1 MLSFLKYLCV
11 VCKFFWW
18 CCDHYE
24 ESDSSSGY
32 FCLWRNFWIPNPYK
46 KQQQPRI
53 DQWERRRRRNWPI
66 RGRERSTLP
75 AVNWAG
81 EFWILPDWK
90 DGRKVI
96 CLKKM
101 FAVNPRVGSGFLNFL
116 ENRNY
121 GCSASKFLG
130 CAFHSNLIIDSFR
143 FHKNA
148 FRSCFDVSDTH
159 KHTKA
164 SHLI

>member
-1 MLSFLKYLCV
+1 MSVIILMLSFLKYLCV

-46 KQQQPRI
+46 RQQQGKI
-53 DQWERRRRRNWPI
+53 DQWERRMRINWPI
-66 RGRERSTLP
+66 RGQERSTLP

-90 DGRKVI
+90 DGRKVS

-101 FAVNPRVGSGFLNFL
+101 FAVNPRAGSRFLIFNGGWAVL
-116 ENRNY
+116 VILYQLIHWLIKKIRDNQSNY
-121 GCSASKFLG
+121 DYVKL
-130 CAFHSNLIIDSFR
+130 
-143 FHKNA
+143 
-148 FRSCFDVSDTH
+148 
-159 KHTKA
+159 
-164 SHLI
+164 